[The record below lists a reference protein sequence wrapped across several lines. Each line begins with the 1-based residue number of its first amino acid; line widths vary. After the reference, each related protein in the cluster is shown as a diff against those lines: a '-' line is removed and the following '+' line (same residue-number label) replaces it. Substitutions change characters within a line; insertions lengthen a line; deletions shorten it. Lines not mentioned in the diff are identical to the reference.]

1 MDINDGNAGIRVIDS
16 NLKCRL
22 DDIGNALVIHV
33 SIRLEAELF
42 GPPRA
47 PERHHPRYRI
57 SNLIWSKPRRHK
69 SGRLLGRA
77 IGSWRCQ
84 ALGCS
89 RLPAPMMER
98 VLFRREMLSPHF
110 PYD

>member
-16 NLKCRL
+16 NPKCRL

-47 PERHHPRYRI
+47 PERHPPLPDI
-57 SNLIWSKPRRHK
+57 EPDMVEAEATQVWT
-69 SGRLLGRA
+69 
-77 IGSWRCQ
+77 
-84 ALGCS
+84 ALG
-89 RLPAPMMER
+89 
-98 VLFRREMLSPHF
+98 
-110 PYD
+110 